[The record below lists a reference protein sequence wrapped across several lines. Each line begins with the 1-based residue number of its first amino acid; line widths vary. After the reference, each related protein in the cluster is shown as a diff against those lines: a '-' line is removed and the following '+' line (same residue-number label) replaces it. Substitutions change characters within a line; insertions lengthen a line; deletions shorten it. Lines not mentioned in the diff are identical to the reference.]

1 MTTVEAS
8 KDDIP
13 TTNPPADEE
22 DSDDDEEDENLVFT
36 VYTAESWD
44 NQILLEKRNKEKEE
58 ENKKNQG
65 EAHLVDGELHFDSE
79 EHHGPQK
86 TRNPALVEGNTL
98 KEDSGFPK
106 ELYGKPVEEF
116 DKIIAER
123 DKTFCV
129 VAPRFKKEYI
139 YRFSSTPSF
148 YLLNVWNP
156 FRRQCVYIAT
166 NQYFD
171 YLIITTI
178 LTNCIFLAMPSSD
191 AAVTSEYVF
200 LAIYTLEMFI
210 KLFARG
216 FIINSFTYLRDAWN
230 WLDFLVIC
238 SAYLT
243 IVLENTSS
251 GGGLGNLQGIRT
263 FRVFRV
269 LRTISIVPGLKT
281 IVNALL
287 RAFRMLL
294 EVMMLILFCLMVFA
308 LFSLQIYMGTLR
320 QKCVV
325 EPPPYTATPSY
336 SYAQYYNDHIKN
348 SSNWYESDGEIV
360 LCGNVSGSQKCPDG
374 YVCLKDIG
382 ENPNWGYTNFDHF
395 GWAMLTSFQLMTLD
409 FWEDTYNKVLQ
420 TSGPWNVIFFI
431 IVVFFGAFYLVNLML
446 AVVAMSYE
454 QESEAA
460 GKEKRKMTM
469 FKPYAEKGTEEK
481 EKELKNK
488 NRKKKKKKKEE
499 KKDPWQELADET
511 VKAATAAVELAYP
524 HHHAKIPTSS
534 TTRPLGH
541 PNHQSLGDKTRP
553 HIKRNPMVKMASKDS
568 GTGNSVESSRSNGS
582 KDGDYLITEDGSFGG
597 STVDILKK
605 EGQKVPPFRKPF
617 VKQASSGMVSSSGV
631 TLTQEKILSET
642 EADIDQGMYDD
653 ETSEDN
659 ETKTSP
665 GRQYVENKY
674 PNLVI
679 IDVGGETYENDP
691 EKGQVVNRNPECC
704 FNCCGG
710 KLMVPWLR
718 FQQIC
723 FKIIAEPL
731 FDLFIILCILL
742 NTAFMAAEHHNQP
755 EGLTQLL
762 NVSNYVFSGVFIVE
776 AILKLS
782 ALTKYYFSNPW
793 NIFDLVIVIAS
804 IVDMAVV
811 GVDGLTVFRS
821 FRLMRVFKLAQSW
834 PTMRLLLSIIMNT
847 LGALGNLTLILCI
860 VIYIFAV
867 IGLQL
872 FNDKYTEEKFGGDGV
887 PRWHFK
893 DIFHSFMMIFRVLC
907 GEWIEPLW
915 DCMRAANEICM
926 AVFLPTLVLGYFIV
940 LNLFLALLLNAFASD
955 TLRDAKESQED
966 TKLKIA
972 FKRLYDLF
980 CCCLKKKNSDVNSV
994 TPDREDEEL
1003 GSVEEIHEKSNG
1015 VKPANGAVNKNDV
1028 VDNAFSAKRD
1038 QYYDFNK
1045 TLEDSKKKD
1054 KVVPDDIK
1062 DQTKDTAAILDEDK
1076 KSEKKEKEGVRIYKV
1091 PKPKPK
1097 PKKNAKDINKVD
1109 TTLNVKPVKDADELE
1124 LGAEASNI
1132 KEEDKDE
1139 KEEEKI
1145 IEVYDWWP
1153 LWMSRRLKK
1162 WNRCFCCWGTGDSK
1176 FWENWF
1182 MFRVYMNMIAEHK
1195 IFEGIILF
1203 LIGASSISLA
1213 FEDVNLYSRPELE
1226 SALYWLNIIFATLF
1240 GIEMLIK
1247 WCAFGFKRYFT
1258 SFWCLLD
1265 FLIVV
1270 ISVASLVAEAYG
1282 AANFSAFRSLRT
1294 LRALRPLRAIS
1305 RWQGM
1310 RIVVN
1315 ALMMAIPSIVN
1326 VLVVCLVFWLIFS
1339 IMGVQF
1345 FKGEFYFCGP
1355 SADEM
1360 ADPDVIPDKA
1370 TCLANNMT
1378 WQNYDINF
1386 DNVLQGFLALF
1397 QVATFEGWMEV
1408 MSLAVDSVGVDMQ
1421 PKFENSLYMYLFF
1434 VAFIIFGAFF
1444 TLNLFIGVIIDNF
1457 NMLKK
1462 KYDGSYLDMF
1472 LTSGQRQY
1480 YNTIKKLGNKKPQ
1493 KTIKRPKN
1501 KVQGIFYDISNSS
1514 KFELC
1519 IVIFIFLNMIQ
1530 MAVDHYNQTQM
1541 VTDVL
1546 AMLNILFV
1554 VIFTLEAIVKII
1566 GLRWHYFTMPWNVF
1580 DFVVVI
1586 LSLLGVILEDLLENI
1601 NFSPTLLRVVRV
1613 FRIGRVLRLIKAAK
1627 GIRKLMFALIISLPA
1642 LFNIGMLLFLI
1653 MYIFAI
1659 VCLST
1664 FQNLKITGALDEDVV
1679 NFKTFGNS
1687 FLLLFRL
1694 STAAGW
1700 NDILIPMMISE
1711 PNCNSTHITRPDG
1724 QVVEQSPGDCG
1735 NTFMAIAALT
1745 SYILIIFLV
1754 VINMFIAVILENFN
1768 QAHEQEEVGITE
1780 DDFEMFYTVWE
1791 RYDPL
1796 ATQFIKFEQLSHFVA
1811 DLEPPLCI
1819 PKPNEIALVSFDLP
1833 IVEGDKLHCLD
1844 VLMALVKYVL
1854 GSVEET
1860 PEFKELHDQMEVRF
1874 QDAFPTRVNTTRK
1887 TTTMMR
1893 KKEDVAAKTLQRAW
1907 RSWKTQKQMKNI
1919 ATLAIQQQNQKKTG
1933 KSKESRAK
1941 ASSIRNLSI
1950 RLSSALTG
1958 FFTSSRPSSAISRVS
1973 VTSVNEKRQP
1983 SKSKSNNDSKTEKVR
1998 NALEMP
2004 KVSVLYSPDKDAD
2017 IVL

>member
-1 MTTVEAS
+1 MTTVEGS

-13 TTNPPADEE
+13 TNNPPADEA
-22 DSDDDEEDENLVFT
+22 DSDDEDEDENLIFAPF
-36 VYTAESWD
+36 TAESWE
-44 NQILLEKRNKEKEE
+44 NQLLHEKMAKEKEE

-86 TRNPALVEGNTL
+86 TRNPALIEGNTL

-106 ELYGKPVEEF
+106 EKYGQPMEEF
-116 DKIIAER
+116 DKLIREN

-129 VAPRFKKEYI
+129 IAPRFKKEYI

-156 FRRQCVYIAT
+156 FRRFCVYIAT

-191 AAVTSEYVF
+191 AATISEYVF
-200 LAIYTLEMFI
+200 LAIYTVEMVI
-210 KLFARG
+210 KLLARG

-243 IVLENTSS
+243 IILENTSG

-320 QKCVV
+320 QKCVL
-325 EPPPYTATPSY
+325 EAPDYTGTPAY
-336 SYAQYYNDHIKN
+336 SYAQFYNDHIKN
-348 SSNWYESDGEIV
+348 SSNWYDDGEGFV
-360 LCGNVSGSQKCPDG
+360 LCGNVSGSFKCPTN
-374 YVCLKDIG
+374 YTCLKDIG

-409 FWEDTYNKVLQ
+409 FWEDTYNKVLK

-431 IVVFFGAFYLVNLML
+431 FVVFFGAFYLVNLML

-460 GKEKRKMTM
+460 GKGKPKMKM
-469 FKPYAEKGTEEK
+469 FKQYADSENGTEEK

-488 NRKKKKKKKEE
+488 NKKKKKKKKEE
-499 KKDPWQELADET
+499 KKDPWKDLADET
-511 VKAATAAVELAYP
+511 VKAAKAAVEMAYP

-534 TTRPLGH
+534 TTRPLGN
-541 PNHQSLGDKTRP
+541 PNHQTMADKSRP

-582 KDGDYLITEDGSFGG
+582 KDGDYLINEDGSFGG
-597 STVDILKK
+597 STIDIIKK
-605 EGQKVPPFRKPF
+605 DGQKIKKPF

-631 TLTQEKILSET
+631 TLTHDNKMVGEET
-642 EADIDQGMYDD
+642 ERDIDQGMYEDD
-653 ETSEDN
+653 TEETVN
-659 ETKTSP
+659 RNGP
-665 GRQYVENKY
+665 GRQYVAKTY
-674 PNLVI
+674 PNVVI
-679 IDVGGETYENDP
+679 IDVAEDTYENDP
-691 EKGQVVNRNPECC
+691 EKGQVINRNPECC
-704 FNCCGG
+704 WNCCGG
-710 KLMVPWLR
+710 RLMLHWIK

-755 EGLTQLL
+755 DALTQLL
-762 NVSNYVFSGVFIVE
+762 DVSNYVFSGVFIVE

-782 ALTKYYFSNPW
+782 ALTKFYFKNPW
-793 NIFDLVIVIAS
+793 NVFDLVIVIAS
-804 IVDMAVV
+804 IVDMSVT

-872 FNDKYTEEKFGGDGV
+872 FNDKYTADKFGDDGV

-955 TLRDAKESQED
+955 TLRDAKESEED

-972 FKRLYDLF
+972 FKRLFDL
-980 CCCLKKKNSDVNSV
+980 CCCCFKKKNSDVNSV
-994 TPDREDEEL
+994 TPDRDDEDL

-1015 VKPANGAVNKNDV
+1015 MKPVNGAVKNDV
-1028 VDNAFSAKRD
+1028 VDNAFTTKRD

-1045 TLEDSKKKD
+1045 TLEASKKKGNEVAD
-1054 KVVPDDIK
+1054 EVKEN
-1062 DQTKDTAAILDEDK
+1062 TKDTAAILDEDK
-1076 KSEKKEKEGVRIYKV
+1076 KSDKKEKEGVRIYKV
-1091 PKPKPK
+1091 PKPRPIPK
-1097 PKKNAKDINKVD
+1097 MVGKDRNKVD
-1109 TTLNVKPVKDADELE
+1109 TTLNVKPAKDADELE

-1132 KEEDKDE
+1132 KEEDKDD
-1139 KEEEKI
+1139 KENEDKI
-1145 IEVYDWWP
+1145 IEIYDWWP
-1153 LWMSRRLKK
+1153 LWISKRLHKK
-1162 WNRCFCCWGTGDSK
+1162 NWCFCCWGYDENSP
-1176 FWENWF
+1176 FWEKWF
-1182 MFRVYMNMIAEHK
+1182 MFRVYMNMVAEHK
-1195 IFEGIILF
+1195 VFEAIILF
-1203 LIGASSISLA
+1203 LIAVSSITLA
-1213 FEDVNLYSRPELE
+1213 FEDVNLYSRPALV

-1270 ISVASLVAEAYG
+1270 ISVASLIAEAYG

-1339 IMGVQF
+1339 ILGVQF
-1345 FKGEFYFCGP
+1345 FKGEFYFCTEDG
-1355 SADEM
+1355 ENM
-1360 ADPDVIPDKA
+1360 ADPDIIPDKA
-1370 TCLANNMT
+1370 TCLANNLT
-1378 WQNYDINF
+1378 WKNYDINF

-1408 MSLAVDSVGVDMQ
+1408 MSLAVDSVGIDKQ

-1501 KVQGIFYDISNSS
+1501 KIQGIFYDISNSS

-1519 IVIFIFLNMIQ
+1519 IVVFIFLNMIQ

-1580 DFVVVI
+1580 DFVVVV
-1586 LSLLGVILEDLLENI
+1586 LSLLGVLLSDVMSGVI
-1601 NFSPTLLRVVRV
+1601 VSPTLLRVVRV

-1627 GIRKLMFALIISLPA
+1627 GIRKLLFALVISLPA
-1642 LFNIGMLLFLI
+1642 LLNIGMLLFLI
-1653 MYIFAI
+1653 MYIYAI
-1659 VCLST
+1659 IFLST
-1664 FQNLKITGALDEDVV
+1664 FQNLKITGVLDDDVV
-1679 NFKTFGNS
+1679 NFKTFLNS

-1700 NDILIPMMISE
+1700 NDVLLPMLVQP
-1711 PNCNSTHITRPDG
+1711 PNCNDTHYTRDDG
-1724 QVVEQSPGDCG
+1724 VIMEQSPGDCG
-1735 NTFMAIAALT
+1735 TPWMAVIGLT

-1768 QAHEQEEVGITE
+1768 QAHEQEEAGITE
-1780 DDFEMFYTVWE
+1780 DDFDMFYVIWE
-1791 RYDPL
+1791 KYDPL
-1796 ATQFIKFEQLSHFVA
+1796 ATQFIKYEQMSNFVA
-1811 DLEPPLCI
+1811 DLDPPLSI
-1819 PKPNEIALVSFDLP
+1819 PKPNEIAIVSFDLP
-1833 IVEGDKLHCLD
+1833 IAEGDKLHCLD
-1844 VLMALVKYVL
+1844 VLMGLVKYVL
-1854 GSVEET
+1854 GNVEET
-1860 PEFKELHDQMEVRF
+1860 PEFQQLHEQMERRF
-1874 QDAFPTRVNTTRK
+1874 QTAFPTRVTTIRK

-1907 RSWKTQKQMKNI
+1907 RSWKAQKQMKSI
-1919 ATLAIQQQNQKKTG
+1919 AALAMQHHSRISVANLSDTRQK
-1933 KSKESRAK
+1933 S
-1941 ASSIRNLSI
+1941 SSIRNLGT
-1950 RLSSALTG
+1950 RLTTALSAFFGSTRSSSAV
-1958 FFTSSRPSSAISRVS
+1958 SSVESETLPAGESHNPRRKQASSAIELPQVS
-1973 VTSVNEKRQP
+1973 SSYRSERKR
-1983 SKSKSNNDSKTEKVR
+1983 DV
-1998 NALEMP
+1998 
-2004 KVSVLYSPDKDAD
+2004 VL
-2017 IVL
+2017 

>member
-1 MTTVEAS
+1 MTTAEGS

-13 TTNPPADEE
+13 KNDPAGSDKE
-22 DSDDDEEDENLVFT
+22 DSDDDDEDETLVFSLFT
-36 VYTAESWD
+36 PESLEE
-44 NQILLEKRNKEKEE
+44 QIKVEIRNKEKAE
-58 ENKKNQG
+58 ENKKNAG
-65 EAHLVDGELHFDSE
+65 EAHLVDGEIIFDSE

-98 KEDSGFPK
+98 REDSGCPK
-106 ELYGKPVEEF
+106 EMYGKPVEEI
-116 DKIIAER
+116 DKLIRER

-129 VAPRFKKEYI
+129 IAPRFKKEYI

-156 FRRQCVYIAT
+156 FRKFCVYIAT
-166 NQYFD
+166 NQFFD
-171 YLIITTI
+171 YFIITTI
-178 LTNCIFLAMPSSD
+178 LTNCIFLAMPNSE
-191 AAVTSEYVF
+191 AANTSEYVF
-200 LAIYTLEMFI
+200 LAIYTIEMFI

-216 FIINSFTYLRDAWN
+216 FIVNSYTYLRDAWN
-230 WLDFLVIC
+230 WLDFIVIL

-251 GGGLGNLQGIRT
+251 GSGLGNLQGIRT

-320 QKCVV
+320 QKCVSEV
-325 EPPPYTATPSY
+325 PAYNETPAY
-336 SYAQYYNDHIKN
+336 SYAQYYNDFIKN
-348 SSNWYESDGEIV
+348 SSNWYESDGEYP
-360 LCGNVSGSQKCPDG
+360 LCGNVSGSQKCPTS
-374 YVCLKDIG
+374 YVCLPDIG

-431 IVVFFGAFYLVNLML
+431 FVVFFGAFYLVNLML

-454 QESEAA
+454 QEAESA
-460 GKEKRKMTM
+460 GK
-469 FKPYAEKGTEEK
+469 EK

-488 NRKKKKKKKEE
+488 KKKKKKKDKE
-499 KKDPWQELADET
+499 KNAWKELADET
-511 VKAATAAVELAYP
+511 TKAVKAAVEMAYP
-524 HHHAKIPTSS
+524 HTHAKIATSS
-534 TTRPLGH
+534 TTRPLGN
-541 PNHQSLGDKTRP
+541 PNHVPGQDKPKP

-582 KDGDYLITEDGSFGG
+582 KDGDYLINEDGSYNG
-597 STVDILKK
+597 STVDMIRRDGRLPFKK
-605 EGQKVPPFRKPF
+605 PL
-617 VKQASSGMVSSSGV
+617 VKQPSSGMVSSSGV
-631 TLTQEKILSET
+631 TLTQDYKSYPENE
-642 EADIDQGMYDD
+642 DIDQGMFEMD
-653 ETSEDN
+653 EMEN
-659 ETKTSP
+659 ESGTKKDSV
-665 GRQYVENKY
+665 GRQYTKERY
-674 PNLVI
+674 PNVVI
-679 IDVGGETYENDP
+679 IDVEENYEIEPGDK
-691 EKGQVVNRNPECC
+691 ELINRNCECC
-704 FNCCGG
+704 YNCCKGR
-710 KLMVPWLR
+710 LFVPWLK

-723 FKIIAEPL
+723 YTIISEPL
-731 FDLFIILCILL
+731 FDLFIIFCIVL
-742 NTAFMAAEHHNQP
+742 NTVFMSAEHHNQP
-755 EGLTQLL
+755 EALSSLL
-762 NVSNYVFSGVFIVE
+762 DISNFVFSAVFILE
-776 AILKLS
+776 AILKLT
-782 ALTKYYFSNPW
+782 ALTKHYFSNGW

-804 IVDMAVV
+804 IVDMGVTS
-811 GVDGLTVFRS
+811 VDGLSVFRS

-872 FNDKYTEEKFGGDGV
+872 FNDKYTDEKFDGEP

-955 TLRDAKESQED
+955 TLREAKESQED

-972 FKRLYDLF
+972 FKRLFDL
-980 CCCLKKKNSDVNSV
+980 CCCCFKRKKKDVNSV
-994 TPDREDEEL
+994 TPTPEDGEL
-1003 GSVEEIHEKSNG
+1003 GSVEEIHEKTNG
-1015 VKPANGAVNKNDV
+1015 IESKPANGAVNKGTKNIDDKFNTKRND
-1028 VDNAFSAKRD
+1028 
-1038 QYYDFNK
+1038 YTDFNK
-1045 TLEDSKKKD
+1045 TLEASKNANND
-1054 KVVPDDIK
+1054 KTQKATEVNEQQEEGEADK
-1062 DQTKDTAAILDEDK
+1062 TSDK
-1076 KSEKKEKEGVRIYKV
+1076 KEKEEKEGVRIYRLQVKS
-1091 PKPKPK
+1091 KQ
-1097 PKKNAKDINKVD
+1097 KKTAKDKNKVD
-1109 TTLNVKPVKDADELE
+1109 TTINVKEKEKKDAEELE

-1132 KEEDKDE
+1132 KKDE
-1139 KEEEKI
+1139 KKEGEKDEEEKI
-1145 IEVYDWWP
+1145 IEVYSCWP
-1153 LWMSRRLKK
+1153 IPLAKL
-1162 WNRCFCCWGTGDSK
+1162 CYCCWNDSDSP
-1176 FWENWF
+1176 FWEKWF
-1182 MFRVYMNMIAEHK
+1182 HFRVLMNRVVEHK
-1195 IFEGIILF
+1195 IFEAIILS
-1203 LIGASSISLA
+1203 LIFASSVSLA
-1213 FEDVNLYSRPELE
+1213 FEDVDLYARKELQD
-1226 SALYWLNIIFATLF
+1226 ALYWLNIIFAVLF
-1240 GIEMLIK
+1240 GIEMLLK
-1247 WCAFGFKRYFT
+1247 WAAFGFRKYFT

-1345 FKGEFYFCGP
+1345 FKGEFYFCGD
-1355 SADEM
+1355 SAEAM
-1360 ADPDVIPDKA
+1360 EDPDVVPDKA
-1370 TCLANNMT
+1370 TCLALNKT

-1386 DNVLQGFLALF
+1386 DNVGSGFLALF

-1408 MSLAVDSVGVDMQ
+1408 MSLAVDSVGVDKQ
-1421 PKFENSLYMYLFF
+1421 PRYENSLYMYLFF

-1501 KVQGIFYDISNSS
+1501 KTQGIFYDIANSS

-1519 IVIFIFLNMIQ
+1519 IVVFIFLNMIQ
-1530 MAVDHYNQTQM
+1530 MAVDHYNQTKM
-1541 VTDVL
+1541 VEDVL
-1546 AMLNILFV
+1546 SMLNILFV

-1580 DFVVVI
+1580 DFTVVV
-1586 LSLLGVILEDLLENI
+1586 LSLLGVILNDLMSGI
-1601 NFSPTLLRVVRV
+1601 IVSPTLLRVVRV

-1627 GIRKLMFALIISLPA
+1627 GIRKLLFALVISLPA

-1653 MYIFAI
+1653 MYIYAI
-1659 VCLST
+1659 ICMST
-1664 FQNLKITGALDEDVV
+1664 FQNLKITGPLDEDVV
-1679 NFKTFGNS
+1679 NFKTFLNS
-1687 FLLLFRL
+1687 FMLLFRL

-1700 NDILIPMMISE
+1700 NDILIPMLIQ
-1711 PNCNSTHITRPDG
+1711 PPYCNIDYFDRPDG
-1724 QVVEQSPGDCG
+1724 VRIYGSPGDCG
-1735 NTFMAIAALT
+1735 TPWMAVIALT
-1745 SYILIIFLV
+1745 SYILVIFLV

-1768 QAHEQEEVGITE
+1768 QAHEQEEAGITE
-1780 DDFEMFYTVWE
+1780 DDFDMFYCVWE
-1791 RYDPL
+1791 QYDPL
-1796 ATQFIKFEQLSHFVA
+1796 ASQFIKYEQLSNFVA
-1811 DLEPPLCI
+1811 DLDRPLGI
-1819 PKPNEIALVSFDLP
+1819 AKPNEIALVSFDLP
-1833 IVEGDKLHCLD
+1833 ISEGDKLHCLD
-1844 VLMALVKYVL
+1844 ILMGLVKFHL
-1854 GSVEET
+1854 GNVEET
-1860 PEFKELHDQMEVRF
+1860 PEFQQLHEQMERRF
-1874 QDAFPTRVNTTRK
+1874 QHAFPTRVNTVRK

-1907 RSWKTQKQMKNI
+1907 RQYKANI
-1919 ATLAIQQQNQKKTG
+1919 QIRSLT
-1933 KSKESRAK
+1933 
-1941 ASSIRNLSI
+1941 ASSVNHRHQPSVENLEARSKTSPLRSI
-1950 RLSSALTG
+1950 GVRLSNALSA
-1958 FFTSSRPSSAISRVS
+1958 FFGSPRPSSAVSSVS
-1973 VTSVNEKRQP
+1973 VRSENYGPAQRSDGKG
-1983 SKSKSNNDSKTEKVR
+1983 KVQSSI
-1998 NALEMP
+1998 EMP
-2004 KVSVLYSPDKDAD
+2004 NISGFRGTRNDVL
-2017 IVL
+2017 L